1 MNRRGQVERN
11 TKETKIRINIDLDG
25 KGQFQGATGIGF
37 LDHMLDLL
45 AKHSG
50 FDIEL
55 NVQGDLHVDG
65 HHTVEDI
72 GIVMGEVLRQALG
85 DKIGIERYGHIILP
99 MDEVLML
106 VALDLSGRPYLSYDL
121 ELPFETI
128 GNFETELVEEFFRA
142 LAFSAGMN
150 LHIALLAEGNTH
162 HMIEASFK
170 GMARALKMAVRIDDR
185 NGMPS
190 TKGSI

>member
-1 MNRRGQVERN
+1 MNRRGQIERN
-11 TKETKIRINIDLDG
+11 TKETKIRVNIDLDG
-25 KGQFQGATGIGF
+25 KGQLQGATGIGF
-37 LDHMLDLL
+37 FDHMLDLL

-50 FDIEL
+50 FDVEL

-85 DKIGIERYGHIILP
+85 DKIGIERYGHIVLP
-99 MDEVLML
+99 MDEVLIL

-121 ELPFETI
+121 ELPYETI

-162 HMIEASFK
+162 HMIEAAFK
-170 GMARALKMAVRIDDR
+170 GLARALKMAVRIDER
-185 NGMPS
+185 NGLPS

>member
-37 LDHMLDLL
+37 FDHMLDLL

-162 HMIEASFK
+162 HMIEAAFK
-170 GMARALKMAVRIDDR
+170 GMARALKMAVRIDER

>member
-190 TKGSI
+190 TKGCI